1 MTGLRGLLGL
11 ALLLAVARAETVHLK
26 DGQRLVGELVEETP
40 EELVL
45 RTRYGVLVLPLAAVE
60 RIEGRPAE
68 EARPAEP
75 PPLDLA
81 RTRLLHLKARRQL
94 QTGKSADALATWS
107 ELLQVDPDDAIAHLE
122 LGLLHAREGRPAE
135 AVSALR
141 RAILAGWCDVE
152 RLRRDPDLAGL
163 RGQAAFE
170 QLLTQRAGLLRMAAR
185 RTPARLVRELR
196 ARGAQAAYRAVP
208 DEALGVIWLHAVP
221 DAAGEAGAAAEAAL
235 AATRAGIAAVISA
248 ARSDPFTAPP
258 AGPLFLVLLAERDR
272 GVLPEVSASW
282 DPVAH
287 TVITRP
293 LPGGEVGRAPATQRA
308 LLRALHALDQQAR
321 QQQHPAW
328 LGEALVDLLG
338 TAALEGGRLVPRH
351 GARLAAWRDGLA
363 PAAVEGDW
371 GPLRG
376 GADGPATPEAAQ
388 LARCLLHH
396 LASRGALG
404 RFYERF
410 GRAREQGAT
419 DAVPSLLEA
428 LGLATPAE
436 GYAAWRA
443 WLAAQPAPSLPF
455 TGLLLASSPRGLR
468 ATYVQAE
475 SGAAKASLLE
485 GDVLVAVEGVLVRS
499 EEDLNEV
506 LALRSAGQEVEL
518 ELLRGEQPLR
528 IRLTLGARPPGP
540 IGPLREKAPY
550 LGLAVEERDA
560 AVAVRSVDP
569 GSPAAKAGLQ
579 PGDLLVSLADQEV
592 ASVRSWLRALRQLQ
606 AGDRARLTVTRA
618 GQRLTLEV
626 ELGPLGD

>member
-1 MTGLRGLLGL
+1 MTRLRCLLGL
-11 ALLLAVARAETVHLK
+11 TLLLAVARAETVNLK

-45 RTRYGVLVLPLAAVE
+45 RTRYGVLVLPLTAIE
-60 RIEGRPAE
+60 KIEGRPAAAE
-68 EARPAEP
+68 AARPAEP

-107 ELLQVDPDDAIAHLE
+107 ELLQVDPDDAQAHLE

-141 RAILAGWCDVE
+141 RAILAGWCDLL
-152 RLRRDPDLAGL
+152 RLSEDPDLARL
-163 RGQAAFE
+163 REDAGFQ
-170 QLLTQRAGLLRMAAR
+170 QLLSQRAGLLRMAAR
-185 RTPARLVRELR
+185 RTPARLARELR
-196 ARGAQAAYRAVP
+196 ARGAQAAYQAVP
-208 DEALGVIWLHAVP
+208 DEPAGIVWLHAD
-221 DAAGEAGAAAEAAL
+221 DAAFQAA
-235 AATRAGIAAVISA
+235 RAGIAAVASA
-248 ARSDPFTAPP
+248 ARGEWFTAP
-258 AGPLFLVLLAERDR
+258 ARGPLLVVLLAERDR
-272 GVLPEVSASW
+272 GVLTEASAAY
-282 DPVAH
+282 DPGSH
-287 TVITRP
+287 TLITRP
-293 LPGGEVGRAPATQRA
+293 LPGGALSRAPTTQRQ
-308 LLRALHALDQQAR
+308 LIRALHQADQQAR
-321 QQQHPAW
+321 GRRWPEGLAEG
-328 LGEALVDLLG
+328 LADLLG
-338 TAALEGGRLVPRH
+338 TASLEGRRLVPRAPRRSEQLLQAE
-351 GARLAAWRDGLA
+351 GKRSGWPALERLQSRYLLLFLAGRPALPELLAAADPERA
-363 PAAVEGDW
+363 IPHAVGD
-371 GPLRG
+371 
-376 GADGPATPEAAQ
+376 PE
-388 LARCLLHH
+388 
-396 LASRGALG
+396 
-404 RFYERF
+404 
-410 GRAREQGAT
+410 
-419 DAVPSLLEA
+419 
-428 LGLATPAE
+428 
-436 GYAAWRA
+436 AWRA
-443 WLAAQPAPSLPF
+443 WLAGLPAPELPF
-455 TGLLLASSPRGLR
+455 TGLLLAAAPRGLR

-485 GDVLVAVEGVLVRS
+485 GDVLVAVEGVLVRG

-506 LALRSAGQEVEL
+506 LALRSAGQEVEV

-528 IRLTLGARPPGP
+528 VRLTLGARPPGP

-550 LGLAVEERDA
+550 LGLAVEEREG